1 MIAVGANGA
10 PAGMTGDEAGESID
24 VVTKVVEVTVKVYG
38 VPLAKPLIT
47 QLLAPVVLQVNPPGL
62 AVAV

>member
-24 VVTKVVEVTVKVYG
+24 VVTKVVDVTVKVYG